1 MRSWDD
7 IVKVNNDF
15 INEYVKDIFKPGA
28 VLVSYGMRGGGKT
41 HCAVS
46 YSQRLI
52 EGYYPE
58 TPKHVI
64 LVTNIIFVR
73 KTKTGFE
80 TESPPGVY
88 TIHTMRELF
97 PIIMDTFEEYGRK
110 DTLIILLLDEA
121 QNFLLGDMNNIGDMA
136 ASMKKFCG
144 IIRKFNL
151 CLWLISPAMRNLG
164 PAFRNFLDADNDPG
178 NVNCTFQKNT
188 IDARRFIAQ
197 RHYEIDPRSIVYVR
211 PGFNEPTQLLPVPTS
226 SWTTDPELLQEGQY
240 AYDHLSSAD
249 FTIGDF
255 PFHAF
260 VQHISGKSSYEM
272 VSGIKEF
279 YQALESGELDDDT
292 SLRDVEKIRREYQRE
307 LAIKLRWKFGMTNV
321 AIADLF
327 DVSRNTIGLWTKDFK
342 PDGVEDDEP
351 KEEEPKKKGKKATV
365 QNKKSKKKGGGVV
378 VQDEVSKDS
387 GDVGDDD
394 PKDGS

>member
-1 MRSWDD
+1 MRSWGD

-46 YSQRLI
+46 YCQRLI
-52 EGYYPE
+52 EGYYPD
-58 TPKHVI
+58 TPKHVV
-64 LVTNIIFVR
+64 LVTNVIFIR
-73 KTKTGFE
+73 KTKNDYE
-80 TESPPGVY
+80 TRSPPGVY
-88 TIHTMRELF
+88 TIHTMKDLF
-97 PIIMDTFEEYGRK
+97 PIVVETFEKYGRK

-121 QNFLLGDMNNIGDMA
+121 QNFLLGDMNNVGDMA

-151 CLWLISPAMRNLG
+151 CLWLISPAMHNLG

-188 IDARRFIAQ
+188 IDSKRFIAQ

-211 PGFNEPTQLLPVPTS
+211 PGYYEPTQLLPVPTS
-226 SWTTDPELLQEGQY
+226 SWTTDPELLQEGEY

-272 VSGIKEF
+272 VPGIKEF

-307 LAIKLRWKFGMTNV
+307 LAVKLRWEFHLNV
-321 AIADLF
+321 GVIADVF
-327 DVSRNTIGLWTKDFK
+327 EVSRNTITAWTLPFK
-342 PDGVEDDEP
+342 PEDADEDEP
-351 KEEEPKKKGKKATV
+351 KEKKPKKKGKK
-365 QNKKSKKKGGGVV
+365 VV
-378 VQDEVSKDS
+378 VQDEESE
-387 GDVGDDD
+387 DVEDVEEDD